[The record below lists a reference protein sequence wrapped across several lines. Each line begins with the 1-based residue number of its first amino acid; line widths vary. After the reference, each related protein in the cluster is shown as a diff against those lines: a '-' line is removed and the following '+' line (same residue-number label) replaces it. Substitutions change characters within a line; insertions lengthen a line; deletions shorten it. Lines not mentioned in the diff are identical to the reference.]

1 MGTSRSFSITGDIH
15 GKVGP
20 VVFLTWKGINVVRS
34 APVPPKKSKTTE
46 KQRIER
52 ANFTNVQ
59 KFVASIPLELINLG
73 YQLPR
78 KSKYTASNLAF
89 AYHRHNAL
97 AGETAP
103 FELDLSKVRFTQP
116 INLTG
121 GAWNVKLDTSIAQ
134 TAVVSWE
141 LNPFPQKHT
150 HPDDLALV
158 IFYEV
163 NKQYFFYN
171 AVRRDELSVEFSR
184 ALKKTPAPDR
194 DMHAWIFFCSA
205 DFKKVSHTKYLGNFI
220 L

>member
-1 MGTSRSFSITGDIH
+1 MGISRNFSITGDIH

-20 VVFLTWKGINVVRS
+20 VVFLKWKGINVVRS
-34 APVPPKKSKTTE
+34 APTPPKKSKTTV
-46 KQRIER
+46 KQRKSR
-52 ANFTNVQ
+52 SAFKQVQ
-59 KFVASIPLELINLG
+59 EFVTSIPLELINLG

-103 FELDLSKVRFTQP
+103 FEIDLSKVRFTQP
-116 INLTG
+116 INLTA

-150 HPDDLALV
+150 HPDDLAVV

-163 NKQYFFYN
+163 NERYFFMN
-171 AVRRDELSVEFSR
+171 QVRRDELSVEFSR

-194 DMHAWIFFCSA
+194 DMHAWIFFSSA
-205 DFKKVSHTKYLGNFI
+205 DLKKVSHTKYLGNFM

>member
-1 MGTSRSFSITGDIH
+1 MGISRNFSITGDIH

-20 VVFLTWKGINVVRS
+20 VVFLKWKGINVVRS
-34 APVPPKKSKTTE
+34 APTPPKKSKTTV
-46 KQRIER
+46 KQRKSR
-52 ANFTNVQ
+52 SAFKQVQ
-59 KFVASIPLELINLG
+59 EFVTSIPLEIINLG

-103 FELDLSKVRFTQP
+103 FEIDLSKVRFTQP
-116 INLTG
+116 INLTA

-158 IFYEV
+158 IFYDV
-163 NKQYFFYN
+163 KKQYFFIN

-194 DMHAWIFFCSA
+194 VMHAWIFFCSA
-205 DFKKVSHTKYLGNFI
+205 DYKKVSHTKYLGNFI